1 MAKAHTHY
9 DNLKVARNAPP
20 EVIKTA
26 YRILAQKYH
35 PDLNPGD
42 AEAARIMT
50 VLNQSYAALADPER
64 RKLHDQWIDEQE
76 LVQPV
81 ERPSR
86 QTDDLKPVEP
96 DRPMDNRY
104 GADIPRSR
112 SGTASRRP
120 QANKAASI
128 RFVLLMHFRQ
138 WWALYFVAGMIAFF
152 YIKSREETTVAPPVI
167 PVPPVVESV
176 PVTSPPATPAVTQAS
191 RAAAKSS
198 LPANPFNDLVPKAA
212 PDPTRFAPNGKPWPK
227 VAGYVDGYPRLRT
240 SGRTTV
246 TIDNSQNDATMF
258 VKLYAIDSA
267 RHQAVRVVYVPAS
280 GRFTISGI
288 APGQYDVRYEDPR
301 TMQRSKSEPFTLRQ
315 EETETGI
322 RFSNITMTL
331 FTVSNGNMKFTPIS
345 AAEF

>member
-1 MAKAHTHY
+1 MGKTHTHY

-20 EVIKTA
+20 EVIRAA

-50 VLNQSYAALADPER
+50 ILNQSYAALADPER
-64 RKLHDQWIDEQE
+64 RKLHDRWIDEQE
-76 LVQPV
+76 LVPPV
-81 ERPSR
+81 ERHYRQAENSR
-86 QTDDLKPVEP
+86 PVEP
-96 DRPMDNRY
+96 DGPMENRY
-104 GADIPRSR
+104 GADIPGSR

-120 QANKAASI
+120 QAKKAASL
-128 RFVLLMHFRQ
+128 RFVLWMHFRQ
-138 WWALYFVAGMIAFF
+138 WWVLYFIAGMVAYFN
-152 YIKSREETTVAPPVI
+152 IKSRVETTVAPSV
-167 PVPPVVESV
+167 VPLPAVVESA
-176 PVTSPPATPAVTQAS
+176 PVTSPPAAPVVTQPN
-191 RAAAKSS
+191 RTAAS
-198 LPANPFNDLVPKAA
+198 LPANPFNDLAPKAT
-212 PDPTRFAPNGKPWPK
+212 PDPMRFAPNGKPWPK

-288 APGQYDVRYEDPR
+288 SPGQYDVRYEDPR

-322 RFSNITMTL
+322 RFSNVTMTL
-331 FTVSNGNMKFTPIS
+331 FTVSNGNMRFTPIT